1 MVLTITD
8 QQADY
13 ARNLEQTLKKHGF
26 RVESDLRNEK
36 IGFKIR
42 EHTLQRIP
50 YLLVIG
56 KREAQDGAVAVR
68 TRKGEDLGGMTLEA
82 FCARLAGEI
91 ASHGITI
98 FGGPETSHLIKNIA
112 LTDGLTYPACV

>member
-1 MVLTITD
+1 AVVLTITD
-8 QQADY
+8 KQAEY
-13 ARNLEQTLKKHGF
+13 AQEVEKYLLKAGF
-26 RVESDLRNEK
+26 RVEADLRNEK

-82 FCARLAGEI
+82 FCTRLADEI

-98 FGGPETSHLIKNIA
+98 LEDPPHRT
-112 LTDGLTYPACV
+112 